1 MKSSDQFAAYAVEML
16 SAVGRVTARR
26 MFGGYGVYC
35 DGAMFALV
43 ADDVLY
49 LKVDDGNRG
58 EFERAGAAPF
68 IYDAKGKRTAM
79 SYFRA
84 PDEALESRDLA
95 APWARSAY
103 AAALRAR
110 SAKRAGARPGRRR

>member
-1 MKSSDQFAAYAVEML
+1 
-16 SAVGRVTARR
+16 

-35 DGAMFALV
+35 DGTMFALV

-49 LKVDDGNRG
+49 LKVDEENRG

-79 SYFRA
+79 PYFRA

-110 SAKRAGARPGRRR
+110 SAKRAGARPGRGR